1 MFIKKTYNNIKVR
14 EKPIHLLI
22 LLKIIIEENIN
33 IMMRKNTIQE
43 IIVDMMIDKKT
54 ILNKMIDKKK
64 IIGKRINM
72 IIETEIL
79 EKADLEK
86 ELTIN
91 IALNQRNP
99 CPILVNNNHNQNK
112 IKAKSLEDT
121 LN

>member
-14 EKPIHLLI
+14 EKLIHLLI

-33 IMMRKNTIQE
+33 IIMRKNTIQE

-72 IIETEIL
+72 TIETEIL

-112 IKAKSLEDT
+112 IKAKSLEDI